1 MKRLNSG
8 FTLIELMIVVAII
21 GILVAVGMPQYQNYV
36 ARAQVAEGLSLASN
50 IKTAM
55 SEYFS
60 INGKFPSGNPAA
72 IGTALGIDTDP
83 TAFAG
88 SYVSRITL
96 KDEGKFEILFSNAA
110 SELIATKSFYMIPE
124 DEGGSISWR
133 CACRHK
139 SGLDCEEGARSM
151 LEKYLPSSC
160 LDDTPLFTGDTDDL
174 LKSIDKDDTPLFA
187 GGTNSLPLPTPKPDT
202 DPVPWADAKDGDQAC
217 WDQSVADSAS
227 DGLGWVVGKLS
238 PTVGPGTI
246 YWAVPA
252 LVNSHAN
259 ASYGSGGS
267 VLESDWYCY
276 P

>member
-21 GILVAVGMPQYQNYV
+21 GILVAVGIPQYQNYV

-72 IGTALGIDTDP
+72 IGTALGIDTYP
-83 TAFAG
+83 AAFAG

-96 KDEGKFEILFSNAA
+96 KDKGKFEILFSNAA
-110 SELIATKSFYMIPE
+110 SKLIATESFYMIPE

-174 LKSIDKDDTPLFA
+174 LESIDKDDTPLFD

-238 PTVGPGTI
+238 PTVGPGTAL
-246 YWAVPA
+246 WAVPA
-252 LVNSHAN
+252 QLTSYAN
-259 ASYGSGGS
+259 GG
-267 VLESDWYCY
+267 VLITTVPDWYNCY